1 MEPILVFYGPWTIE
15 VTQLVLGAGAPQ
27 VRLIL
32 ARAGAADGEHLNPPV
47 GTRLEADEPEW
58 ILKVEISFD
67 LQPFQALEPAR
78 EFAFDPQRGMTAMV
92 RAGRQSPAFR
102 AAIALRLTAHDPELR
117 ARPVNPYDF
126 TIPEGAHPHEGNQR

>member
-1 MEPILVFYGPWTIE
+1 GGRRGGAARGGGGGGGGGLPGG
-15 VTQLVLGAGAPQ
+15 GAGAGGGDP
-27 VRLIL
+27 
-32 ARAGAADGEHLNPPV
+32 GTPPV
-47 GTRLEADEPEW
+47 GTRLEADGPEW
-58 ILKVEISFD
+58 ILKVEVSFD
-67 LQPFQALEPAR
+67 LQPFQALELAR

-117 ARPVNPYDF
+117 PHPVNPYDF